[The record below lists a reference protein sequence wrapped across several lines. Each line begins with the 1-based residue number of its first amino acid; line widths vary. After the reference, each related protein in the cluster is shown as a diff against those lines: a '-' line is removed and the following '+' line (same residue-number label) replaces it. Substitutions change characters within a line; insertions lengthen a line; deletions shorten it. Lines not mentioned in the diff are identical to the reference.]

1 MNLYLCRRCTFSIQ
15 RIHKLN
21 WNTFLISKP
30 TIFLHLG
37 TNHRIT
43 FFSKKNDFPSFPVA
57 THLGPTKL
65 PNVTHF
71 LSFLQPKCLHLG
83 YLMGLARHIYPHL
96 LFHQDAREKMEFSIR
111 EDIKKNLFLSEISG
125 KFKLNDPNL
134 LKSRVGSQVW
144 YNCTK

>member
-96 LFHQDAREKMEFSIR
+96 LFHQDAREKMEFSILW
-111 EDIKKNLFLSEISG
+111 EDIKKNTA
-125 KFKLNDPNL
+125 KLYGDAL
-134 LKSRVGSQVW
+134 V
-144 YNCTK
+144 CTAVFID